1 MRVRTR
7 IITAVG
13 TGTAITVLAAGPA
26 MASTHT
32 VQAGETLSGIAAQ
45 SGQSLARVE
54 ADNPQI
60 TNPNVITVGELVHV
74 WGGNASL
81 APLRAQSGGS
91 TKSSTSQGSTRDAR
105 QHGAGQRLAGQ
116 FRVGQRL
123 AVEQHPGQHQQ
134 RHRLRA
140 VVVPAVRG
148 LARVVEH
155 ADRPGWP
162 VRHPAQHLAE
172 PGLLGHGRAGVGRA
186 AGPGVPAP
194 VRPGRHLAVGPV
206 RRLLGHA
213 ATSSAQKGSRPRPEF
228 LRPGPLCA
236 ANSIAPRPEFL
247 RPGPLLCCKQHCAPA
262 GVPPAGASLVL
273 QTALRPGRR
282 FSGRGV
288 SCAPGASWLRPSYC
302 SRPPGV
308 SRPRL

>member
-91 TKSSTSQGSTRDAR
+91 TKSSTTQGSTTQGSTAQASDSQASGSQSSSTPASTSTSSGTGSAPSSFQQCVAWRESSNTPTDPDGLYGILPSTW
-105 QHGAGQRLAGQ
+105 QSLGYSGTAGQASVAQ
-116 FRVGQRL
+116 QDQAFQRL
-123 AVEQHPGQHQQ
+123 Y
-134 RHRLRA
+134 
-140 VVVPAVRG
+140 
-148 LARVVEH
+148 
-155 ADRPGWP
+155 
-162 VRHPAQHLAE
+162 AQD
-172 PGLLGHGRAGVGRA
+172 G
-186 AGPGVPAP
+186 
-194 VRPGRHLAVGPV
+194 
-206 RRLLGHA
+206 
-213 ATSSAQKGSRPRPEF
+213 TSPWAQYDG
-228 LRPGPLCA
+228 C
-236 ANSIAPRPEFL
+236 
-247 RPGPLLCCKQHCAPA
+247 
-262 GVPPAGASLVL
+262 
-273 QTALRPGRR
+273 
-282 FSGRGV
+282 
-288 SCAPGASWLRPSYC
+288 
-302 SRPPGV
+302 
-308 SRPRL
+308 

>member
-91 TKSSTSQGSTRDAR
+91 TKSSTTQGSTTQGSTAQASDSQASGSQSSSTPASTSSGTGSAPSSFQQCVAWRESSNTPTDPDGLYGILPSTW
-105 QHGAGQRLAGQ
+105 QSLGYSGTAGQASVAQ
-116 FRVGQRL
+116 QDQAFQRL
-123 AVEQHPGQHQQ
+123 Y
-134 RHRLRA
+134 
-140 VVVPAVRG
+140 
-148 LARVVEH
+148 
-155 ADRPGWP
+155 
-162 VRHPAQHLAE
+162 AQD
-172 PGLLGHGRAGVGRA
+172 G
-186 AGPGVPAP
+186 
-194 VRPGRHLAVGPV
+194 
-206 RRLLGHA
+206 
-213 ATSSAQKGSRPRPEF
+213 TSPWAQYDG
-228 LRPGPLCA
+228 C
-236 ANSIAPRPEFL
+236 
-247 RPGPLLCCKQHCAPA
+247 
-262 GVPPAGASLVL
+262 
-273 QTALRPGRR
+273 
-282 FSGRGV
+282 
-288 SCAPGASWLRPSYC
+288 
-302 SRPPGV
+302 
-308 SRPRL
+308 